1 MKPVVSLNET
11 TSFKVGNKFGTSS
24 FKILASVETTS
35 FIRGT
40 TIETFLGKSNKKKNK
55 GIEI

>member
-1 MKPVVSLNET
+1 MKLLVSLNET

-40 TIETFLGKSNKKKNK
+40 TIETFWGKSNKKKNK